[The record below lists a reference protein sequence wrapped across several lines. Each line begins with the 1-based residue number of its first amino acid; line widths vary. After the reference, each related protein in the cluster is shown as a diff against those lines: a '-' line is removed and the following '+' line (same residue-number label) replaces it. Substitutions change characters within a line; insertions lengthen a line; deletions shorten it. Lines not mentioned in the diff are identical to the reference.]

1 MSSQSGEFSCVEMSW
16 EESSTKCRNYY
27 GIVEEP
33 RDERIIPI
41 KMDRSISIHTASDE
55 EEEPFWVVESVKK
68 HEEVKNEIKK
78 MKENKNSQALL
89 GDNNDEDD
97 DNSLVELLKRVQK
110 QRNDLENILEK
121 ENQKENI
128 INPNKFE
135 VNRSENILS
144 RSNSV
149 LSESSILKARSV
161 SRLSSLEENT
171 RMGELSDTSVNELIP
186 VNSNSCS
193 KNKKETSFITENI
206 SKELISNSINNS
218 DGSKKEVLT
227 HSLFTDALG
236 NSCENPDEKYSKYEG
251 SILNN
256 AERISMSR
264 LSSIEEYDNSFSPKK
279 NIKEFSEIPKRSS
292 LSRLSSTEYTKKD
305 IVLEKSISAT
315 IKQDEL
321 NKDFSK
327 SFLQD
332 KTEDNELTTINNK
345 LNNKFKPIS
354 EQNLNDSIN
363 ILTNNEDLNNINNK
377 PKSNYMKDLDNVKSN
392 EPSPL
397 RLSNTDEADFRRKSL
412 IRQSS
417 MISDALSAMCAE
429 IPEDNKYK
437 KQKRF
442 SIKEDNGKID
452 SLVRK
457 PSLLNDENITNLEK
471 KIITKLD
478 LDNNESKI
486 AEKSNTEP
494 LRKSLHPELNQR
506 TINDLKNNDLNII
519 KADSDLSN
527 DKNKI
532 SSLDEENNLSNEK
545 PLIFKL
551 LPKDSILSSDVKN
564 STNDLQ
570 PNDSTNAIF
579 LSKPKDT
586 NNLQTLIKENLENK
600 VDDEVKQ
607 SSSNVLD
614 NKHGNQSTLG
624 TEQTEDIVRTNN
636 KDLSPNNSPLL
647 NEIDN
652 SKHIEDDLQPNDSI
666 PLSLTKEK
674 IDTDILNMPIN
685 KLLVNK
691 ENDINNTKTGE
702 ITEKVDKINKEH
714 SPYGRIKENKNI
726 SESKTQNTSKE
737 ENYDKPSSG
746 EKQIGGI
753 QNQML

>member
-16 EESSTKCRNYY
+16 EESSTKYRNYY

-55 EEEPFWVVESVKK
+55 EEEPFWVIESVKK

-89 GDNNDEDD
+89 GDSYDEDD

-128 INPNKFE
+128 INPDKFE

-149 LSESSILKARSV
+149 LSESSTLKARSV

-171 RMGELSDTSVNELIP
+171 RTGELSDTSVNELIS
-186 VNSNSCS
+186 VNSNACT
-193 KNKKETSFITENI
+193 KNKKETSFITENL

-218 DGSKKEVLT
+218 DGSNKAVLT
-227 HSLFTDALG
+227 HSLYTDALG
-236 NSCENPDEKYSKYEG
+236 NSCEHLDEKYSKHEG
-251 SILNN
+251 SILNSTD
-256 AERISMSR
+256 RISMSR
-264 LSSIEEYDNSFSPKK
+264 LPSIEECENSFSPRK
-279 NIKEFSEIPKRSS
+279 NINEFSEIPKRSS
-292 LSRLSSTEYTKKD
+292 LPRLSSTEYTQKD
-305 IVLEKSISAT
+305 IILEKSISPT

-345 LNNKFKPIS
+345 FKPIS
-354 EQNLNDSIN
+354 EHNLNDSIN
-363 ILTNNEDLNNINNK
+363 ILTNNEDLSNINIK
-377 PKSNYMKDLDNVKSN
+377 PKNNYIKDLENVKSN

-442 SIKEDNGKID
+442 SIKEDNGKITD

-457 PSLLNDENITNLEK
+457 PSFSNDENITNLEK

-478 LDNNESKI
+478 VDNNESKI

-494 LRKSLHPELNQR
+494 LRKSVHPDLNQKK
-506 TINDLKNNDLNII
+506 INDLNII
-519 KADSDLSN
+519 KADFDLSN
-527 DKNKI
+527 DKNKM
-532 SSLDEENNLSNEK
+532 SLLDEENNLNNEK
-545 PLIFKL
+545 PSVSKS
-551 LPKDSILSSDVKN
+551 LPNDSILSSDDIKN

-570 PNDSTNAIF
+570 PNDSTNATF

-586 NNLQTLIKENLENK
+586 NNLQTPIKENLENK
-600 VDDEVKQ
+600 EDDVVKQ
-607 SSSNVLD
+607 SSSNLLD
-614 NKHGNQSTLG
+614 NKHGNKSTLG

-636 KDLSPNNSPLL
+636 TDLSPNNSPLL
-647 NEIDN
+647 NEINN
-652 SKHIEDDLQPNDSI
+652 SKNIENDFQPSDSI

-674 IDTDILNMPIN
+674 IDTDILNIPID
-685 KLLVNK
+685 KLLINK
-691 ENDINNTKTGE
+691 ENDINNIKTGE
-702 ITEKVDKINKEH
+702 ITEIVDKINKEH
-714 SPYGRIKENKNI
+714 SPDDMIEENKNI
-726 SESKTQNTSKE
+726 SESKIQNTSKE

>member
-55 EEEPFWVVESVKK
+55 EEEPFWVIESVKK

-89 GDNNDEDD
+89 GDSYDEDD

-128 INPNKFE
+128 INPDKFE

-149 LSESSILKARSV
+149 LSESSTLKARSV

-171 RMGELSDTSVNELIP
+171 RTGELSDTSVNELIS
-186 VNSNSCS
+186 VNSNSCT
-193 KNKKETSFITENI
+193 KNKKETSFITENL

-218 DGSKKEVLT
+218 DGSKKAVLT
-227 HSLFTDALG
+227 HTLYTDALG
-236 NSCENPDEKYSKYEG
+236 NSREHLDEKYSKHEG
-251 SILNN
+251 SILNSTD
-256 AERISMSR
+256 RISMSR
-264 LSSIEEYDNSFSPKK
+264 LPSIEECDNSFSPRK

-292 LSRLSSTEYTKKD
+292 LSRLSSTEYTQKD
-305 IVLEKSISAT
+305 IVLEKSISPT

-321 NKDFSK
+321 NKDVSK
-327 SFLQD
+327 SLLQD
-332 KTEDNELTTINNK
+332 KTEDNELTTI
-345 LNNKFKPIS
+345 NNKFKPIS

-363 ILTNNEDLNNINNK
+363 ILTNNENLNNINNK
-377 PKSNYMKDLDNVKSN
+377 PKKNYIKDLDNVKSN

-442 SIKEDNGKID
+442 SINEDNGKMID

-457 PSLLNDENITNLEK
+457 PSFSNDENITNLEK

-478 LDNNESKI
+478 VDNNESKI

-494 LRKSLHPELNQR
+494 LRKSVSPELNQ
-506 TINDLKNNDLNII
+506 KKMNDLNII

-527 DKNKI
+527 DKNKM
-532 SSLDEENNLSNEK
+532 SLLDEENNLNNEK
-545 PLIFKL
+545 PSVSKS
-551 LPKDSILSSDVKN
+551 LPKDSILSSDDIQN

-570 PNDSTNAIF
+570 PNDSTNATF

-586 NNLQTLIKENLENK
+586 SNLQTPIKENLENK
-600 VDDEVKQ
+600 EDDVVKQ

-614 NKHGNQSTLG
+614 NKHGNKSTLG

-636 KDLSPNNSPLL
+636 TDSSPNNSPLL

-652 SKHIEDDLQPNDSI
+652 SKNIENDLQPNDSI

-674 IDTDILNMPIN
+674 IDTDILNIPIN
-685 KLLVNK
+685 KLLVNE

-702 ITEKVDKINKEH
+702 TTEIVDKINKEY
-714 SPYGRIKENKNI
+714 SPDDMIEENKNV
-726 SESKTQNTSKE
+726 SESKIENTSKE
-737 ENYDKPSSG
+737 ENYDKPSNG